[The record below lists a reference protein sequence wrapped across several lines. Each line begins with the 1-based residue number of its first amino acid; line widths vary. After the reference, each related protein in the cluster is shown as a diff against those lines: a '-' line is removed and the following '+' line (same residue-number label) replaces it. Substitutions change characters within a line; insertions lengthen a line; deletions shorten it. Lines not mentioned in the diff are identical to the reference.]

1 MVHDAPEARL
11 RGGDDEQQTHRVC
24 LGHQS
29 SLKVRFLVEVFK
41 KKAFSVEVNDT
52 FA

>member
-29 SLKVRFLVEVFK
+29 SLKVRFYSGSF
-41 KKAFSVEVNDT
+41 
-52 FA
+52 